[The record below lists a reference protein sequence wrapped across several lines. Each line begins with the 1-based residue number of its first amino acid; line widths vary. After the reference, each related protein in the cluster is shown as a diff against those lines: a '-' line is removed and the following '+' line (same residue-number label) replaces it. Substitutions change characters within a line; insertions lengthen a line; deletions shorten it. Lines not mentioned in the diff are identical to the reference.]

1 MFRTLIYHS
10 FVLLYIILLQGLM
23 SSVQLFQEFLL
34 YCIRTLLLSNIMKLI
49 LFLVSDMAIIY
60 DVVIYIS
67 INNIILHFTEW
78 GELRTFILYW
88 LLYTMDLLFHI
99 DHLQGTN
106 GSTEIIYIQFE
117 IQDFCL
123 LCSRKVPGTSTGIQS
138 WSFEGM

>member
-1 MFRTLIYHS
+1 
-10 FVLLYIILLQGLM
+10 M

-78 GELRTFILYW
+78 GELRTFILY
-88 LLYTMDLLFHI
+88 
-99 DHLQGTN
+99 
-106 GSTEIIYIQFE
+106 
-117 IQDFCL
+117 
-123 LCSRKVPGTSTGIQS
+123 
-138 WSFEGM
+138 